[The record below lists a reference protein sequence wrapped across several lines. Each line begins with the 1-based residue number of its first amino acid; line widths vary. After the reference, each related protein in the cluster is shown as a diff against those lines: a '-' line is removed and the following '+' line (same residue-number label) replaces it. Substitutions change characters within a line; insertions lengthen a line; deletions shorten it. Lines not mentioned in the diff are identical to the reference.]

1 MDKTYAYILLPVEV
15 IFKIS
20 KEKKENKD
28 IYIYIYI
35 YIAKEG
41 IIFFIGCK
49 HSNNISY
56 KNFLIRKIIK

>member
-20 KEKKENKD
+20 KKKKENKD

-35 YIAKEG
+35 FPKKALFFSLGTNIP
-41 IIFFIGCK
+41 IIFHIK
-49 HSNNISY
+49 T
-56 KNFLIRKIIK
+56 FLLGRL